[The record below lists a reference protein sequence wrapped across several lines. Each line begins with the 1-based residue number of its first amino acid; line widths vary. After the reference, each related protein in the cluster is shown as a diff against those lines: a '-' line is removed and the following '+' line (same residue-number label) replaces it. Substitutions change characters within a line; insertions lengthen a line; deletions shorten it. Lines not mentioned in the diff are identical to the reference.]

1 MFKFEDLD
9 CLRLVAMRTRFKVNQ
24 KKRDLEFLQ
33 GEIKSLEAEAD
44 GLERLLK
51 DCGEVVTKSSTPDEK
66 ELSGGFMCRTDFE
79 EELGCAEGG
88 NTVYPS
94 LENLKQHRQ
103 CVAECGI
110 VRVSVNLEEVIEPGK
125 LIS

>member
-51 DCGEVVTKSSTPDEK
+51 DCGEVASK
-66 ELSGGFMCRTDFE
+66 DF
-79 EELGCAEGG
+79 
-88 NTVYPS
+88 S
-94 LENLKQHRQ
+94 
-103 CVAECGI
+103 
-110 VRVSVNLEEVIEPGK
+110 
-125 LIS
+125 